1 MKLTKEIIS
10 VLKYHGFLTF
20 TAPAEKIIKDFNT
33 FEDLCTAG
41 LISDRAAVTL
51 VHSLFNDDGVNE
63 VASAEPEV
71 VEEPVEAPV
80 AEPESEVV
88 EEPVEAPVA
97 EPESE
102 AAYNPNPEVV
112 EEPAKEEETVVETP
126 TEETTSKPSPKKKTP
141 TKKTTKKES

>member
-20 TAPAEKIIKDFNT
+20 TASAENILEDFNT
-33 FEDLCTAG
+33 FEDLCAAG

-71 VEEPVEAPV
+71 VEAPVEAPV
-80 AEPESEVV
+80 EESE
-88 EEPVEAPVA
+88 P
-97 EPESE
+97 E

-126 TEETTSKPSPKKKTP
+126 TEETTSKPTPNKKTP

>member
-20 TAPAEKIIKDFNT
+20 TAPSEKILEDFNT
-33 FEDLCTAG
+33 FEDLCAAG
-41 LISDRAAVTL
+41 LVSDRSAVTL

-71 VEEPVEAPV
+71 VEEP
-80 AEPESEVV
+80 EPEVVEEPSEVV

-102 AAYNPNPEVV
+102 VV
-112 EEPAKEEETVVETP
+112 EEPTTEEEA
-126 TEETTSKPSPKKKTP
+126 SKPTPKKKTT

>member
-20 TAPAEKIIKDFNT
+20 TAPAEKILEDFNT
-33 FEDLCTAG
+33 FEDLCAAG

-63 VASAEPEV
+63 VAGV
-71 VEEPVEAPV
+71 
-80 AEPESEVV
+80 ESEVV
-88 EEPVEAPVA
+88 EEPVE
-97 EPESE
+97 EP
-102 AAYNPNPEVV
+102 VV
-112 EEPAKEEETVVETP
+112 EEEAPVEEPVVEEEAPKP
-126 TEETTSKPSPKKKTP
+126 TPKKKTT